1 MLASEL
7 QLQIGQRQSV
17 KVFQDVDAIPYGSD
31 WHKEIQNALSQSSFL
46 IPIVTPGFFQ
56 SEWCCYEVTRFRE
69 REQEL
74 GRDDLIFPLIYVP
87 VKDIRA
93 DEVHDAS
100 VLDLLNSR
108 QRIDFSGLRFR
119 SLDDEQVSMM
129 LSALATSIRAALRKP
144 TSEIDARRQAEAAA
158 RRKAEAEAEARR
170 EAEEEAARGQAEAA
184 ARLEA
189 EAEVRREAEEAVA
202 RVQAEAAARL
212 EAEAEARREA
222 EEAAARDQAEAAARL
237 KAETEA
243 RRKAEEAAARVQA
256 EAAARLE
263 AEAEARREAEAE
275 AARVQAEDAARLKA
289 EAEARRKAE
298 AAAARVQA
306 EDAARLK
313 AEAEARRKAEAA
325 AARGQAE
332 AAARLKAEAEARR
345 KAKQETHGRTDQ
357 EARRT
362 TDNNA
367 GMRAAANLT
376 LTVEAST
383 GAPTGDD
390 TPRQKAARTSFNE
403 GLAHYRNGRDDLA
416 IEKFRNAVELDP
428 DFVLAVKN
436 LEIAIAGK
444 AAKRTTRRTKMRQAV
459 FRAAR
464 SCFEL
469 GNHDEAIR
477 HCNELIRLDPS
488 DAEALYQRG
497 LAFHAMGEQARALA
511 DLDKSRQLGGGRDR

>member
-298 AAAARVQA
+298 AAAAR
-306 EDAARLK
+306 
-313 AEAEARRKAEAA
+313 
-325 AARGQAE
+325 GQAE

-345 KAKQETHGRTDQ
+345 KAKQETHARTDQ

>member
-1 MLASEL
+1 MDSSNARGRLSGLRQMLASEL

-289 EAEARRKAE
+289 EAEARRKA
-298 AAAARVQA
+298 
-306 EDAARLK
+306 
-313 AEAEARRKAEAA
+313 
-325 AARGQAE
+325 
-332 AAARLKAEAEARR
+332 
-345 KAKQETHGRTDQ
+345 KQETHGRTDQ

>member
-1 MLASEL
+1 
-7 QLQIGQRQSV
+7 V
-17 KVFQDVDAIPYGSD
+17 
-31 WHKEIQNALSQSSFL
+31 
-46 IPIVTPGFFQ
+46 
-56 SEWCCYEVTRFRE
+56 
-69 REQEL
+69 
-74 GRDDLIFPLIYVP
+74 
-87 VKDIRA
+87 
-93 DEVHDAS
+93 
-100 VLDLLNSR
+100 
-108 QRIDFSGLRFR
+108 
-119 SLDDEQVSMM
+119 
-129 LSALATSIRAALRKP
+129 
-144 TSEIDARRQAEAAA
+144 
-158 RRKAEAEAEARR
+158 
-170 EAEEEAARGQAEAA
+170 EEAA
-184 ARLEA
+184 
-189 EAEVRREAEEAVA
+189 A
-202 RVQAEAAARL
+202 RVQAEEAARL

-222 EEAAARDQAEAAARL
+222 EA
-237 KAETEA
+237 
-243 RRKAEEAAARVQA
+243 AAARVQA

-263 AEAEARREAEAE
+263 AEAEARR
-275 AARVQAEDAARLKA
+275 KA
-289 EAEARRKAE
+289 EE
-298 AAAARVQA
+298 AAARVQA
-306 EDAARLK
+306 E
-313 AEAEARRKAEAA
+313 A
-325 AARGQAE
+325 AAR
-332 AAARLKAEAEARR
+332 RKAEAEARR
-345 KAKQETHGRTDQ
+345 KAKQATHARTDQ

-362 TDNNA
+362 TDDDA
-367 GMRAAANLT
+367 GTRAAANLT

-444 AAKRTTRRTKMRQAV
+444 AAKRATRRTKMRQAV

>member
-222 EEAAARDQAEAAARL
+222 EAE
-237 KAETEA
+237 
-243 RRKAEEAAARVQA
+243 
-256 EAAARLE
+256 
-263 AEAEARREAEAE
+263 
-275 AARVQAEDAARLKA
+275 
-289 EAEARRKAE
+289 
-298 AAAARVQA
+298 AARVQA

-345 KAKQETHGRTDQ
+345 KAKQETHARTDQ

>member
-1 MLASEL
+1 MDSSNARGRLSGLRQMLASEL

-158 RRKAEAEAEARR
+158 RRKAEAEARR
-170 EAEEEAARGQAEAA
+170 EAEEEAARVQAEEA

-189 EAEVRREAEEAVA
+189 EA
-202 RVQAEAAARL
+202 
-212 EAEAEARREA
+212 
-222 EEAAARDQAEAAARL
+222 
-237 KAETEA
+237 EA

-256 EAAARLE
+256 EAAAR
-263 AEAEARREAEAE
+263 R
-275 AARVQAEDAARLKA
+275 
-289 EAEARRKAE
+289 
-298 AAAARVQA
+298 
-306 EDAARLK
+306 
-313 AEAEARRKAEAA
+313 
-325 AARGQAE
+325 
-332 AAARLKAEAEARR
+332 KAEAEARR
-345 KAKQETHGRTDQ
+345 KAKQATHARTDQ

-362 TDNNA
+362 TDNDA
-367 GMRAAANLT
+367 GTRAAANLT

-444 AAKRTTRRTKMRQAV
+444 AAKRATRRTKMRQAV